1 MKRDPRVDD
10 YIARSAESL
19 RPLLERLRDMAHGAL
34 PEAEEAIKWNVPH
47 FTVRGKNV
55 AGMSAFKAHCAF
67 GIHGDAMS
75 RRFIRVTCEA
85 DLPTEAELAMLLREA
100 ADRIL
105 DGGRPAKAPAV
116 RKPRPEIPMP
126 REFAD
131 ALAAVPEAQAAFEHF
146 APSHRRDYLEW
157 ITEAKTAV
165 TRDKRMAQAVAWIAE
180 GKTRNWKYERP
191 RRSS

>member
-1 MKRDPRVDD
+1 MARDSRVDD
-10 YIARSAESL
+10 YIAQSAEPL
-19 RPLLERLRDMAHGAL
+19 RPLLERLRDMAHRAL
-34 PEAEEAIKWNVPH
+34 PEAEEAIKWSVPH

-85 DLPTEAELAMLLREA
+85 DMPREAELTALLREA

-105 DGGRPAKAPAV
+105 GGRPAGTVRAE
-116 RKPRPEIPMP
+116 RKPRPEIPIP
-126 REFAD
+126 TEFA
-131 ALAAVPEAQAAFEHF
+131 AMLAAVPGVQATFERF

-157 ITEAKTAV
+157 ITDAKTAA
-165 TRDKRMAQAVAWIAE
+165 TREKRMAQAAEWIAE
-180 GKTRNWKYERP
+180 GKTRNWKYEKP
-191 RRSS
+191 RKSS

>member
-1 MKRDPRVDD
+1 MGRDPRVDD
-10 YIARSAESL
+10 YIARSAEPL
-19 RPLLERLRDMAHGAL
+19 RPLLEQLRDMAHSAL
-34 PEAEEAIKWNVPH
+34 PEAEEAIKWSVPH

-75 RRFIRVTCEA
+75 RRFIRVASEA
-85 DLPTEAELAMLLREA
+85 DMPREAELSALLHEA

-105 DGGRPAKAPAV
+105 GGRPPARARAE

-126 REFAD
+126 AEFA
-131 ALAAVPEAQAAFEHF
+131 ALLAAVPQAQAAFERF

-157 ITEAKTAV
+157 ITEAKTAA
-165 TRDKRMAQAVAWIAE
+165 TRDKRMAQAAEWIAE
-180 GKTRNWKYERP
+180 GKTRNWKYEKP
-191 RRSS
+191 RKGA